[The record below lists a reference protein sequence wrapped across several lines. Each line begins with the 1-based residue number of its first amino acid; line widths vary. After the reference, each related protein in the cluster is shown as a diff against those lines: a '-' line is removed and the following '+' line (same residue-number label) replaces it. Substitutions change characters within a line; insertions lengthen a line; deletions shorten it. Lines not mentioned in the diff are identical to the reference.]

1 MCSGKYIKSDGKDM
15 ERRFERGIG
24 RSTEKKKN
32 NVSRG
37 GIKSPEK
44 INYDD

>member
-1 MCSGKYIKSDGKDM
+1 M

-44 INYDD
+44 INYDDQNEKKRNER